1 MTSVTDPT
9 AAPSAEPFPRD
20 AEPLISQRH
29 TWVNQ
34 VRMHAIMRPDEFAI
48 RFEGRTVTWRDLES
62 RMSRLAA
69 ALDARGVRFG
79 DRVLVLTLNRVEFF
93 ETVLAVNALGAIVVP
108 VNFRMAPPEVLHLVT
123 DTTARAIVYE
133 PAFDALVD
141 AVVESPGGAVDLR
154 IRVDGGRGD
163 AVDYESLVEEGLDL
177 RAVDVPETTP
187 AAIMYTSGTTGRPKG
202 AVLTHINL
210 QAQAMHNMV
219 APGVV
224 DHEAIS
230 AIAVPVFHIA
240 ALGVLST
247 CLLDGVGTILFPL
260 RQFDPAA
267 TLDAMEREQITTM
280 FMVPAQWQ
288 LVIAEQRE
296 RPRDLALRFLWW
308 GAAPASG
315 TLLASMAET
324 FPDATIC
331 AVFGQTEMSP
341 VTCALTGEDTHRK
354 IGSVGRPLR
363 TIAARVVDP
372 DMHDVAPGEVG
383 EIVYRGPNLMS
394 GYWNRPDA
402 TAEAFAGGWFHSG
415 DLVRLDDEGFV
426 YVVDRAKDMIIS
438 GGENIYCVEVENALA
453 AHPAIREVAVI
464 GRPDDRWGEVAVA
477 VVAVHA
483 GAASPTVADLR
494 AFLDTRL
501 ARYKHPAD
509 VLVVDELPRNPAG
522 KVNKPHLRATA
533 RA

>member
-1 MTSVTDPT
+1 MTSVTDDDPST
-9 AAPSAEPFPRD
+9 AAAAQPFPRD
-20 AEPLISQRH
+20 TEPLISQRH

-48 RFEGRTVTWRDLES
+48 RHEGRSTTWRELES

-69 ALDARGVRFG
+69 ALDERGVRFG

-123 DTTARAIVYE
+123 DTAARAIVHE

-141 AVVESPGGAVDLR
+141 AVAELPGGATDLR
-154 IRVDGGRGD
+154 IRLDGGSES
-163 AVDYESLVEEGLDL
+163 ALDYEALVAEGRVL
-177 RAVDVPETTP
+177 RPIDVPETAP

-210 QAQAMHNMV
+210 QAQAMHNMI

-224 DHEAIS
+224 DHDAVS

-267 TLDAMEREQITTM
+267 TLDVMAREGITTM

-288 LVIAEQRE
+288 AVIAEQRA

-315 TLLASMAET
+315 TLLAAMAET

-372 DMHDVAPGEVG
+372 DMNDVAPGEVG

-438 GGENIYCVEVENALA
+438 GGENVYCVEVENALA
-453 AHPAIREVAVI
+453 AHPSIREVAVI

-477 VVAVHA
+477 VVATTP
-483 GAASPTVADLR
+483 GSPDPTVAEIR
-494 AFLDTRL
+494 SFLDDRL

-509 VLVVDELPRNPAG
+509 VVIVDELPRNPAG
-522 KVNKPHLRATA
+522 KVNKGRLRAG
-533 RA
+533 R

>member
-1 MTSVTDPT
+1 MTSVTDPASAP
-9 AAPSAEPFPRD
+9 AAQPFPRD
-20 AEPLISQRH
+20 TEPLISQRH

-34 VRMHAIMRPDEFAI
+34 VRMHAIMRPDECAL
-48 RFEGRTVTWRDLES
+48 RFEGTTTTWRGLAD
-62 RMSRLAA
+62 RVSRLAA
-69 ALDARGVRFG
+69 ALDGLGVAFG
-79 DRVLVLTLNRVEFF
+79 DRVLILTLNRPEFF
-93 ETVLAVNALGAIVVP
+93 ETVLALNALGAIAVP
-108 VNFRMAPPEVLHLVT
+108 VNFRMAPPEILHLMT
-123 DTTARAIVYE
+123 DTAARAIVHE
-133 PAFDALVD
+133 PAFDGVVD
-141 AVVESPGGAVDLR
+141 AVAALPGGTTHLR
-154 IRVDGGRGD
+154 VRMDGARD
-163 AVDYESLVEEGLDL
+163 AALDYESLIAQDL
-177 RAVDVPETTP
+177 SLRPIDVPETTP
-187 AAIMYTSGTTGRPKG
+187 AVIMYTSGTTGAPKG

-240 ALGVLST
+240 AFGVIST
-247 CLLDGVGTILFPL
+247 CLLDGVATVLFPL

-267 TLDAMEREQITTM
+267 TLDVIAAERITTM

-288 LVIAEQRE
+288 LVIAEQRA

-315 TLLASMAET
+315 TLLAAMAET

-354 IGSVGRPLR
+354 VGSVGRPLR

-372 DMHDVAPGEVG
+372 DMNDVAVGEVG

-394 GYWNRPDA
+394 GYWNRPEA

-453 AHPAIREVAVI
+453 AHPAVREVAVI

-477 VVAVHA
+477 VVATTP
-483 GAASPTVADLR
+483 GAEDPTVADLR
-494 AFLDTRL
+494 SFLDDRL

-509 VLVVDELPRNPAG
+509 VIVVDELPRNPAG
-522 KVNKPHLRATA
+522 KVNKGVLRSGV
-533 RA
+533 